1 MSTRILLADDH
12 TIVREGLKHLLA
24 KEPDL
29 EVIAEADNGRKA
41 VHLARTV
48 SPDIVVMDLS
58 MPEMSGIEAM
68 RELTALGLGIPV
80 LALSMHS
87 EKRFV
92 VEALN
97 AGAKGYLLKDCAF
110 DELIVA
116 IRSVI
121 SGRNYLSPGIT
132 GVIIDD
138 YLTRLPDAVMSP
150 LQALSPREQE
160 VLARIADGGNT
171 KEIAF
176 ALGIS
181 IKTVE
186 AHRQQIMKKLAIFS
200 VAELTKFAIREGLT
214 GVE

>member
-1 MSTRILLADDH
+1 MTKRILLADDH

-29 EVIAEADNGRKA
+29 EVVAEADNGRKA
-41 VHLARTV
+41 VDLTQTV
-48 SPDIVVMDLS
+48 RPDVVVMDLS
-58 MPEMSGIEAM
+58 MPEVTGIEAM
-68 RELTALGLGIPV
+68 KELTALGLGIPV

-110 DELIVA
+110 NELVVA
-116 IRSVI
+116 IRTVI
-121 SGRNYLSPGIT
+121 DGRNYLSPGIT
-132 GVIIDD
+132 GVIIND
-138 YLTRLPDAVMSP
+138 YLTRLPDSGMSP

-160 VLARIADGGNT
+160 VLVQIADGSNT

-176 ALGIS
+176 GLGIS

-186 AHRQQIMKKLAIFS
+186 AHRQQIMKKLDIYS